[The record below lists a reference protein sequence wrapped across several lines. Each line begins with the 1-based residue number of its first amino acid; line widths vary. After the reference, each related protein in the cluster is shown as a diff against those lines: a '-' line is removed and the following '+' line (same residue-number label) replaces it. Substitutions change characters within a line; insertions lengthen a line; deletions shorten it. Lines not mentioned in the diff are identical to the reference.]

1 MYNGFILGIYK
12 GFCIGYMVIYYKH
25 GPINQI
31 SDYKLNT
38 TVQKSFERFEC
49 RVINTCNN
57 QNLYVYFISFT
68 YIQTNKRMVRCHYSI
83 IHI

>member
-12 GFCIGYMVIYYKH
+12 GLCIGNMVIYYKH

-31 SDYKLNT
+31 GDYKLNK
-38 TVQKSFERFEC
+38 TVQKGFERFEC

-57 QNLYVYFISFT
+57 QNLYVYFIYFT
-68 YIQTNKRMVRCHYSI
+68 CIQTNKRMIRCHYII